1 MSGLDSN
8 PFADP
13 HAPSPF
19 ADPAVTQV
27 TSRSQQAQSGL
38 GLEDYNPFAEPAQ
51 PRPPSTTTSPPQ
63 YRPAST
69 AAAPAAT
76 VQPAVMQAVT
86 EPPPAYTA
94 GGGGQSTTI
103 TTAELQKRQEELE
116 RKAAELQAREEALR
130 GAAFNARANNWPPLP
145 EKCCVAPCFYQDIGV
160 DIPLEFQKIV
170 RTVYYLWIFY
180 VLVLVLNFLGGL
192 AILVKMGGATH
203 FGFSILYMVLFA
215 PLSFL
220 CWFRPL
226 YKAFRSDSSFN
237 FMVFFFVFFVQLIVS
252 VIYAVGIGTTGAS
265 GFVVAI
271 DAVQQVHRARH
282 LPHARGDGPRGQR
295 GLVGHHAAA
304 RAPPVP
310 LHGRLVRQG
319 SAGVHGGRTAQ
330 RTRSG
335 RRRERGRRSGPYG
348 RPAEPRQPVLKEPH
362 LH

>member
-51 PRPPSTTTSPPQ
+51 PRPATSPPQ
-63 YRPAST
+63 YKPST
-69 AAAPAAT
+69 AATPAAAVAAPS

-86 EPPPAYTA
+86 EPPPAYSA

-103 TTAELQKRQEELE
+103 STAELQKRQEELE
-116 RKAAELQAREEALR
+116 KKAAELQAREEALR

-192 AILVKMGGATH
+192 AVLVKMGGAAH
-203 FGFSILYMVLFA
+203 FGFSILYLVLFA

-271 DAVQQVHRARH
+271 DAFSNSIPLGIFLTIVATGHAVNAAWSGIMLLRVHRLYRSTGASFAKAQQEFTAGVLRNEHVQGAAANVAAEAARTAVQQN
-282 LPHARGDGPRGQR
+282 L
-295 GLVGHHAAA
+295 
-304 RAPPVP
+304 
-310 LHGRLVRQG
+310 G
-319 SAGVHGGRTAQ
+319 SR
-330 RTRSG
+330 
-335 RRRERGRRSGPYG
+335 Y
-348 RPAEPRQPVLKEPH
+348 
-362 LH
+362 

>member
-27 TSRSQQAQSGL
+27 TSRSQQSGL

-51 PRPPSTTTSPPQ
+51 PPTTSPPQ
-63 YRPAST
+63 YRPSTATST
-69 AAAPAAT
+69 AAV
-76 VQPAVMQAVT
+76 VQPAVMQAVS
-86 EPPPAYTA
+86 EPPPAYSA
-94 GGGGQSTTI
+94 GGGGGQSTTI
-103 TTAELQKRQEELE
+103 STAELQKRQEELE
-116 RKAAELQAREEALR
+116 KKAAELQAREEALR

-192 AILVKMGGATH
+192 AILVKEGGATH
-203 FGFSILYMVLFA
+203 FGFSILYLILFA

-271 DAVQQVHRARH
+271 DAFSRSIALGIFLTIVATGHAVNAAWSCIMLLRVHRLYRSTGASFAKAQQEFTAGVLRNEHVQGAAANVAAEAARTAVQQN
-282 LPHARGDGPRGQR
+282 L
-295 GLVGHHAAA
+295 
-304 RAPPVP
+304 
-310 LHGRLVRQG
+310 G
-319 SAGVHGGRTAQ
+319 SR
-330 RTRSG
+330 
-335 RRRERGRRSGPYG
+335 Y
-348 RPAEPRQPVLKEPH
+348 
-362 LH
+362 

>member
-1 MSGLDSN
+1 RRNVGPGLQSVRGPTRTEPVRRSGRHASDKPQPAGAVRVRPRGLQPVRRTGATATTDYHESAPVQAFDGGYAGQRSSN
-8 PFADP
+8 Q
-13 HAPSPF
+13 PSCKP
-19 ADPAVTQV
+19 
-27 TSRSQQAQSGL
+27 SRNRL
-38 GLEDYNPFAEPAQ
+38 
-51 PRPPSTTTSPPQ
+51 RPT
-63 YRPAST
+63 RR
-69 AAAPAAT
+69 AAAAA
-76 VQPAVMQAVT
+76 VSRPRS
-86 EPPPAYTA
+86 P
-94 GGGGQSTTI
+94 
-103 TTAELQKRQEELE
+103 TAELQKRQEELE
-116 RKAAELQAREEALR
+116 KKAAELQAREEALR

-192 AILVKMGGATH
+192 AILVKEGGATH

-271 DAVQQVHRARH
+271 DAFSKSIALGIFLTIVATGHAVNAAWSGIMLLRVHRLYRSTGASFAKAQQEFTAGVLRNEHVQGAAANVAAEAARTAVQQNM
-282 LPHARGDGPRGQR
+282 
-295 GLVGHHAAA
+295 
-304 RAPPVP
+304 
-310 LHGRLVRQG
+310 G
-319 SAGVHGGRTAQ
+319 SR
-330 RTRSG
+330 
-335 RRRERGRRSGPYG
+335 Y
-348 RPAEPRQPVLKEPH
+348 
-362 LH
+362 

>member
-51 PRPPSTTTSPPQ
+51 PRPPTASPPQ
-63 YRPAST
+63 YSRPST
-69 AAAPAAT
+69 VATPAAPAAV

-94 GGGGQSTTI
+94 GGGQSTTI
-103 TTAELQKRQEELE
+103 STAELQKRQEELE
-116 RKAAELQAREEALR
+116 KKAAELQAREEALR
-130 GAAFNARANNWPPLP
+130 GAQFNARANNWPPLP
-145 EKCCVAPCFYQDIGV
+145 DKCCVAPCFYQDIGV

-192 AILVKMGGATH
+192 AILVKEGGATH
-203 FGFSILYMVLFA
+203 FGFSILYLVLFA

-271 DAVQQVHRARH
+271 DAFSKSIALGIFLTIVATGHAVNAAWSGIMLLRVHRLYRSTGASFAKAQQEFTAGVLRNEHVQGAAANVAAEAARTAVQQN
-282 LPHARGDGPRGQR
+282 L
-295 GLVGHHAAA
+295 
-304 RAPPVP
+304 
-310 LHGRLVRQG
+310 G
-319 SAGVHGGRTAQ
+319 SR
-330 RTRSG
+330 
-335 RRRERGRRSGPYG
+335 Y
-348 RPAEPRQPVLKEPH
+348 
-362 LH
+362 